1 MEKKLNVFSEIGT
14 LKTVL
19 VHRPGEEVENLTP
32 ELLEK
37 LLFDDVPFKDVAIQE
52 HDAFTK
58 IMRDNGVEVL
68 YIEKLASE
76 TLDQHPELREKFID
90 QFIFEGNIEA
100 KYQDKYRDFI
110 SSLDNY
116 RMIKKMIAGTKKLEL
131 GIDEGNKAYPFVAD
145 PLPNVLFQRD
155 PFATVGHGI
164 TMNRMWSET
173 RNRETIFPDLVFK
186 HHNRFANQVPYYYQR
201 DWKDQTIEGGDI
213 LVLNKETLI
222 IGVTQRTTIKAVEK
236 FSKELFADPESSYAK
251 VIVLDLPK
259 SRAFMHLDTVFTNI
273 DYDKFIA
280 HPLIFDHL
288 DEFKIYEI
296 TKKETK
302 EIKKTLIELLTDAVG
317 REVQI
322 IRCGG
327 DDAVAAGREQ
337 WSDGT
342 NVITLRPGKVIAYDR
357 NWVTIDLLR
366 KAGVEVLTIA
376 SSELSRGRGGP
387 RCMTMP
393 LWREDLQEIK
403 RY

>member
-90 QFIFEGNIEA
+90 QFIFEANIEA

-164 TMNRMWSET
+164 TMNRMW
-173 RNRETIFPDLVFK
+173 
-186 HHNRFANQVPYYYQR
+186 
-201 DWKDQTIEGGDI
+201 
-213 LVLNKETLI
+213 
-222 IGVTQRTTIKAVEK
+222 
-236 FSKELFADPESSYAK
+236 
-251 VIVLDLPK
+251 
-259 SRAFMHLDTVFTNI
+259 
-273 DYDKFIA
+273 
-280 HPLIFDHL
+280 
-288 DEFKIYEI
+288 
-296 TKKETK
+296 
-302 EIKKTLIELLTDAVG
+302 
-317 REVQI
+317 
-322 IRCGG
+322 
-327 DDAVAAGREQ
+327 
-337 WSDGT
+337 
-342 NVITLRPGKVIAYDR
+342 
-357 NWVTIDLLR
+357 
-366 KAGVEVLTIA
+366 
-376 SSELSRGRGGP
+376 
-387 RCMTMP
+387 
-393 LWREDLQEIK
+393 
-403 RY
+403 

>member
-1 MEKKLNVFSEIGT
+1 MEKKINVFSEIGT

-19 VHRPGEEVENLTP
+19 VHRPGDEIENLTP
-32 ELLEK
+32 ELLER
-37 LLFDDVPFKDVAIQE
+37 LLFDDVPFKDVAVKE

-68 YIEKLASE
+68 YIEKLAAE
-76 TLDQHPELREKFID
+76 TLDQHPDLREKFID
-90 QFIFEGNIEA
+90 QFISEANIED
-100 KYQDKYRDFI
+100 KYKEKYRDFI

-131 GIDEGNKAYPFVAD
+131 GIDEGYKAYPFIAD

-155 PFATVGHGI
+155 PFSSVGFGI
-164 TMNRMWSET
+164 TMNRMWSVT

-186 HHNRFANQVPYYYQR
+186 HHNRFANQVPYYYER
-201 DWKDQTIEGGDI
+201 DWKEETIEGGDI

-222 IGVTQRTTIKAVEK
+222 IGVTQRTTLKVIEK
-236 FSKELFADPESSYAK
+236 FSERLFNDPESSYSK
-251 VIVLDLPK
+251 VIALDLPK

-280 HPLIFDHL
+280 HSLIFDCI
-288 DEFKIYEI
+288 DEFKIYEVS
-296 TKKETK
+296 KQETK
-302 EIKKTLIELLTDAVG
+302 EVKKTLIELLSDAVG
-317 REVQI
+317 WEVQI
-322 IRCGG
+322 IWCGG
-327 DDAVAAGREQ
+327 NDVVGASREQ
-337 WSDGT
+337 WNDGT
-342 NVITLRPGKVIAYDR
+342 NVVALRPGKVIAYER
-357 NWVTIDLLR
+357 NWITIDLLR

-403 RY
+403 R